1 MAWEHHYCVML
12 PIFVWM
18 WFAQCRQSVGRAWAL
33 ALAWV
38 LIADFLSPL
47 NFFAVVPVANLLQ
60 SYMYF
65 GALLLLGLLLKTRAV
80 ATP

>member
-1 MAWEHHYCVML
+1 
-12 PIFVWM
+12 VWP
-18 WFAQCRQSVGRAWAL
+18 L

-47 NFFAVVPVANLLQ
+47 NFLAAIPVANVLQ

-65 GALLLLGLLLKTRAV
+65 GALLLLGLLLRLREV
-80 ATP
+80 ASP

>member
-1 MAWEHHYCVML
+1 
-12 PIFVWM
+12 
-18 WFAQCRQSVGRAWAL
+18 VGNAWAL

-47 NFFAVVPVANLLQ
+47 NFLAAIPVANVLQ

-65 GALLLLGLLLKTRAV
+65 GALLLLGLLLKSRTV
-80 ATP
+80 STH